1 MVKLRRLFILLLFAL
16 PGILKAQSSSEILHE
31 MERLQTGLR
40 VLYVAA
46 HPDDENTRLISWL
59 THAQKADVAYLS
71 LTRGDGGQ
79 NLIGAEMG
87 DALGIIRT
95 NELLEARRID
105 GARQFF
111 TRARDFGYSKTAAE
125 TMEKWDEKWL
135 LEDMVW
141 VIRTY
146 RPDVIITRFSPVENP
161 ERPTHGHHTAS
172 AQLALKAF
180 DLAND
185 PKAYPDQ
192 LKKLKCWKTTTLA
205 WNTSTWFYGSREKLE
220 QTLKAENRSYTRI
233 DVSDYIPLLGKA
245 CTEIAAASRS
255 MHKSQGFGSS
265 PSFGEQFEY
274 LEYLKGA
281 PLSEPF
287 MADIPGM
294 YAGHSEYNQVKDQLE
309 RIASGFNPFQPKN
322 SVYALN
328 DVYAKFLKY
337 QSMEPRFEAERVSR
351 LIQACMGIKIQAG
364 SSVRFVA
371 RGDSLMVKLEIRNSA
386 SIPIQG
392 MIITLP
398 DGQKM
403 NLGILEP
410 KSFYQKEFH
419 ILIPQNAA
427 ITEPYWLQMEHS
439 EAQYLHQN
447 GLKRGETVVE
457 ESVGAIKLQLQILS
471 QWHEVSETI
480 QYRYTDPVKG
490 EVKKPLGILPRVSLS
505 TEFPVYLAKTEG
517 TPVKLSLVAHTDIP
531 NGYVEISLPNGWVS
545 EPKFHA
551 VQQLKKG
558 QTYTYNYLIRANPAA
573 GDGMLKA
580 MLKEDL
586 LITTS
591 QTHEINYD
599 HIPAHYWFEESKAKL
614 IATPV
619 VCKSKKVA
627 YIEGAGDNVADALE
641 QLGCQVDRISPSA
654 LGATKFTGAGYD
666 AVVLGVRAYNTLEN
680 IETLLPQLYEY
691 AKQGGIVMVQYNT
704 TANLKT
710 KMSGPA
716 NFTLGRGRTTK
727 EDSPVLFN
735 LIDHPALTKPN
746 TLIQKDF
753 DGWVQER
760 GLYYASS
767 WDPAYQAPLSFTDP
781 GEKPESGSLL
791 VLPYEKG
798 YFIYTG
804 ISFFRQL
811 PAGAPGAYRLLG
823 NLLSLGKG

>member
-1 MVKLRRLFILLLFAL
+1 M
-16 PGILKAQSSSEILHE
+16 
-31 MERLQTGLR
+31 
-40 VLYVAA
+40 
-46 HPDDENTRLISWL
+46 
-59 THAQKADVAYLS
+59 
-71 LTRGDGGQ
+71 
-79 NLIGAEMG
+79 
-87 DALGIIRT
+87 
-95 NELLEARRID
+95 
-105 GARQFF
+105 
-111 TRARDFGYSKTAAE
+111 
-125 TMEKWDEKWL
+125 
-135 LEDMVW
+135 
-141 VIRTY
+141 
-146 RPDVIITRFSPVENP
+146 
-161 ERPTHGHHTAS
+161 
-172 AQLALKAF
+172 
-180 DLAND
+180 
-185 PKAYPDQ
+185 
-192 LKKLKCWKTTTLA
+192 KKLKCWKTTTLA

-294 YAGHSEYNQVKDQLE
+294 YAGRSEYQQVKDQLE
-309 RIASGFNPFQPKN
+309 RIASGFNAFQPKN

-337 QSMEPRFEAERVSR
+337 QSEEPRFEAERVSR

-364 SSVRFVA
+364 STVRFVA
-371 RGDSLMVKLEIRNSA
+371 RGDSLIVKLEIRNSA
-386 SIPIQG
+386 SLPIQG

-410 KSFYQKEFH
+410 KSFYQKDFH

-447 GLKRGETVVE
+447 GLKRGETVLE
-457 ESVGAIKLQLQILS
+457 ETVGAVKLQLQILS

-490 EVKKPLGILPRVSLS
+490 EVRKPLGILPRVSLS
-505 TEFPVYLAKTEG
+505 TEFPVYLAKTAG
-517 TPVKLSLVAHTDIP
+517 TSVKLSLVAHTDIP

-551 VQQLKKG
+551 VQHLKKG
-558 QTYTYNYLIRANPAA
+558 QTYTYNYLIKVNPGA

-599 HIPAHYWFEESKAKL
+599 HIPAHYWFEESKARL

-641 QLGCQVDRISPSA
+641 QLGCQVDRISQSA
-654 LGATKFTGAGYD
+654 LSATKFIGAGYD
-666 AVVLGVRAYNTLEN
+666 AVVLGVRAYNTLGN

-735 LIDHPALTKPN
+735 LIDHPALTQPN
-746 TLIQKDF
+746 FLIQKDF

-791 VLPYEKG
+791 ILPYEKG

-811 PAGAPGAYRLLG
+811 PAGVPGAYRLLG